1 MLKSQT
7 WDQNHIYK
15 SQRNIMGIETQ
26 SNNDMQQPGQKNG
39 WLSDLPQFGQ
49 QSQFKP
55 TLKKTQDWQLPIST
69 MTKKQTTERQCC
81 S

>member
-15 SQRNIMGIETQ
+15 SPRNIKGIETQ
-26 SNNDMQQPGQKNG
+26 SNNDMQQPRQKNG

-55 TLKKTQDWQLPIST
+55 TLKKTQDHDNSQY
-69 MTKKQTTERQCC
+69 QQ
-81 S
+81 